1 MGGVCLEKSVR
12 VSSTPNLAVLKN
24 PEIILSYYLVPNPD
38 FPVSGIIFGKS
49 GDEASQE
56 LNFLKL

>member
-24 PEIILSYYLVPNPD
+24 PEILIGML
-38 FPVSGIIFGKS
+38 
-49 GDEASQE
+49 
-56 LNFLKL
+56 